1 MEVDTRAIDNIRL
14 LGNLPNDITE
24 LNLMV
29 EGNVIKRL
37 TDPSDDYDSLFS
49 LKDLSYP
56 VLWSFYKTFKL
67 VESVQWVQKR
77 EFMCLMDHSLDNLN
91 HLINQMGDDGT
102 DEWISFKDM
111 IDDLEDS
118 YSELYERFMGR
129 SCYKKIR
136 DLFETYFDRNL
147 VSILENSQKY
157 LYLTPMDNLDDDTSD
172 SEEDVRD
179 GMETESESSE
189 SSSLSDSE
197 SDKEN

>member
-102 DEWISFKDM
+102 DEWISFKEM

-118 YSELYERFMGR
+118 YSELHDRMGR
-129 SCYKKIR
+129 SCYKKVIKS
-136 DLFETYFDRNL
+136 FETYFDRTLTTL
-147 VSILENSQKY
+147 VSVLENSHKY
-157 LYLTPMDNLDDDTSD
+157 LYLTPMDNLDDSSDSSDSSD
-172 SEEDVRD
+172 SEEDVR
-179 GMETESESSE
+179 EPP
-189 SSSLSDSE
+189 LSDRE
-197 SDKEN
+197 SDKEK